1 MDKSAYIIDLIF
13 LLIAPSHPALIALA
27 LLQYVARRWP
37 MFCRG
42 ALGLPELFGWPVLSV
57 TPFMLVLLPGLATD
71 VMSND
76 GSDIARTG
84 SESPEPGAVLP
95 HQNQIEP
102 LEPPENEPPIA
113 LASLRNMSD
122 EELIALLAVMR
133 LPSGGYRF
141 SANEILK
148 IVGGT
153 AADVKAQIAALRPKA
168 GAPAAQRSC
177 GTSYRPENGW

>member
-1 MDKSAYIIDLIF
+1 MDLADLIF
-13 LLIAPSHPALIALA
+13 VLIAVLHPALFVLA
-27 LLQYVARRWP
+27 LLQYAVRRWP

-42 ALGLPELFGWPVLSV
+42 ALALPELFGWPVLSV
-57 TPFMLVLLPGLATD
+57 TPFMLVLLPGLGEA
-71 VMSND
+71 VMSSD

-84 SESPEPGAVLP
+84 SEPLEPIPVRA

-102 LEPPENEPPIA
+102 LEPAENEPPIA
-113 LASLRNMSD
+113 LASLRNMRD

-133 LPSGGYRF
+133 SPNGGYRF

-153 AADVKAQIAALRPKA
+153 AADVKAQVAALRPKA
-168 GAPAAQRSC
+168 GAPAAQRP
-177 GTSYRPENGW
+177 GGPLYRPENGW